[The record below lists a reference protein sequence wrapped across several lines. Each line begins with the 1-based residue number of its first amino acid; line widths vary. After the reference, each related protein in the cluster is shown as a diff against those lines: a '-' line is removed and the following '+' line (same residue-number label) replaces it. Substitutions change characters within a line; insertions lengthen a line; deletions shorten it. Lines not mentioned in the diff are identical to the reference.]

1 MAEKVFVA
9 QMSSERF
16 DWLAVG
22 RTEEEA
28 KKGILRAWNR
38 RQLGLKKLGFIE
50 HTYMFKKVEDLDS
63 EYGICV
69 TEIEMGKGTC
79 LG

>member
-9 QMSSERF
+9 QMSSECF

-28 KKGILRAWNR
+28 KKSILKAWNR
-38 RQLGLKKLGFIE
+38 RQFHLKKSNYARSSYYFRN
-50 HTYMFKKVEDLDS
+50 VDDLDE
-63 EYGICV
+63 EYGITV
-69 TEIEMGKGTC
+69 TEIEIGKGTF
-79 LG
+79 L